1 MSLEIRVKVVLD
13 SLNLDVDLMLPG
25 TGVSAIF
32 GPSGAG
38 KTSLL
43 RAIAGLDNHKN
54 GRIVCNGQ
62 TFQDGPVF
70 VPVHRRSIGYVF
82 QQPGLFTHLNVR
94 QNIDYAVN
102 RASNPASDV
111 KELVELLGVQS
122 LVERRCN
129 TLSGGEAQRV
139 AIVRALASGP
149 KLLLMDEPLS
159 SLDQRLKDEFMPYL
173 EKLHSQLSIPI
184 IYVSHSRLEVARI
197 SDFLVLLDKGNVL
210 NSGKTAD
217 LFTSLDSP
225 LGTDKEAQSIIQ
237 ASRVEYD
244 EQAHLFRLNSQ
255 IGELWVSA
263 RSTLDTDNLRI
274 RIFAKDVSV
283 CLCKPEK
290 TSVLNIIPA
299 TLSEMHD
306 NGKGQVMLKLD
317 INDHTLLSRIT
328 SKSVQELDLKQGMA
342 IFAQVKSVA
351 VIS

>member
-1 MSLEIRVKVVLD
+1 MSLEIRVKVALD

-43 RAIAGLDNHKN
+43 RAIAGLDNHEN

-62 TFQDGPVF
+62 TFQDGSVF

-122 LVERRCN
+122 LIERRCN

-210 NSGKTAD
+210 NSGKTAE
-217 LFTSLDSP
+217 LFTLLDSP
-225 LGTDKEAQSIIQ
+225 LGTDEEAQSLIQ

-306 NGKGQVMLKLD
+306 TSNGQVMLKLD
-317 INDHTLLSRIT
+317 INGHTLLSRIT